1 MNDKDIMKIID
12 NIVWWIPFRKKRD
25 ELRNKLINLI
35 IEKNKN
41 EIFNSI
47 DKVIELTNEINDRN
61 KQKETLKNNLKLIEI
76 ETHSIAIENVGFV
89 QILL

>member
-1 MNDKDIMKIID
+1 MNDKDIIKTIND
-12 NIVWWIPFRKKRD
+12 IVWWIPFRKNRD

-41 EIFNSI
+41 EIYNSI

-61 KQKETLKNNLKLIEI
+61 KQKETLKNNLKLNRDRN
-76 ETHSIAIENVGFV
+76 AF
-89 QILL
+89 LLQ